1 MNKMTDYDRIMNIMN
16 GNETVRILKDMKE
29 DLKEFNERRE
39 ALIKK
44 ENSIKKEMSKDGFDE
59 VIKDLGI
66 F

>member
-1 MNKMTDYDRIMNIMN
+1 MTDYDRIMNIIN

-29 DLKEFNERRE
+29 DLKEFDERRE